1 MAMRSRELLESITR
15 DCGEKIMKR
24 RTFDRIVSFVGL
36 ALSVLLFVAAG
47 LLNWGAGFAND
58 SVKVQLEQQ
67 KITMPAV
74 DSAGFK
80 ALSTEAQTALKP
92 FDNQPLTTGKQAQA
106 YADFYIGSHLKGIAG
121 GKVYSEVSGEA
132 LAAAAAAKAAPNDV
146 ALATKAGA
154 LMGQRTTLFM
164 GETLR
169 GLLLNAFAFWQLGQI
184 ALYAAYAASIGGVL
198 MLILTLL
205 GFAHIRRVEAD
216 ATI

>member
-1 MAMRSRELLESITR
+1 
-15 DCGEKIMKR
+15 MKR

-36 ALSVLLFVAAG
+36 GLSVFLFVAAA
-47 LLNWGAGFAND
+47 LLNWGASFAD
-58 SVKVQLEQQ
+58 ESVATQLSQQ
-67 KITMPAV
+67 KITMPDK

-80 ALSTEAQTALKP
+80 ALSEEAQTKLAP
-92 FDNQPLTTGKQAQA
+92 FSKMPLTTGEQAQA

-121 GKVYSEVSGEA
+121 GKVYSEVSGMALGAAAKSKADPTNAA
-132 LAAAAAAKAAPNDV
+132 LAAETAN
-146 ALATKAGA
+146 

-169 GLLLNAFAFWQLGQI
+169 GLLLYSFAFWQIGQI
-184 ALYAAYAASIGGVL
+184 AMYASWAAAVGGLL

-205 GFAHIRRVEAD
+205 GFAHLRRVEAD

>member
-1 MAMRSRELLESITR
+1 
-15 DCGEKIMKR
+15 MKR

-36 ALSVLLFVAAG
+36 GLSVFLFVAAA
-47 LLNWGAGFAND
+47 LLNWGASFTD
-58 SVKVQLEQQ
+58 ESVATQLSQQ
-67 KITMPAV
+67 KITMPDK

-80 ALSTEAQTALKP
+80 ALPEEAQTALAP
-92 FDNQPLTTGKQAQA
+92 FSNMPLTTGKQAQA

-121 GKVYSEVSGEA
+121 GKVYSEVSGMA
-132 LAAAAAAKAAPNDV
+132 LGAAAKSKAEPANI
-146 ALATKAGA
+146 ALATEAGV

-169 GLLLNAFAFWQLGQI
+169 GLLLYSYAFWQIGQI
-184 ALYAAYAASIGGVL
+184 AMYAAWAAALAGIL
-198 MLILTLL
+198 MLILSLL

>member
-1 MAMRSRELLESITR
+1 
-15 DCGEKIMKR
+15 MKR

-36 ALSVLLFVAAG
+36 GLSIFLFVAAA
-47 LLNWGAGFAND
+47 LLNWGASFTSNE
-58 SVKVQLEQQ
+58 VTTQLAQQ
-67 KITMPAV
+67 KITMP
-74 DSAGFK
+74 DKESAGFK
-80 ALSTEAQTALKP
+80 ALSPEAQAKLVP
-92 FDNQPLTTGKQAQA
+92 FSKMPLTTGRQAQA

-132 LAAAAAAKAAPNDV
+132 LAASAASKADPTNV
-146 ALATKAGA
+146 ALAANAGL

-169 GLLLNAFAFWQLGQI
+169 GLLLYSFAFWQIGQI
-184 ALYAAYAASIGGVL
+184 AMYASWAAALGGL
-198 MLILTLL
+198 MMLILTLL